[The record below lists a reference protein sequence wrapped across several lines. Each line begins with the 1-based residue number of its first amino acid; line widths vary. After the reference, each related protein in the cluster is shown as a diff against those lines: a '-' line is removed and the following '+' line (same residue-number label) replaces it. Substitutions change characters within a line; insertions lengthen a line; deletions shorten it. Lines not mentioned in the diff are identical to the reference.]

1 MTIDTVPDNV
11 TDIASAMPTPDPLP
25 LIDAAKAAKLRAIIT
40 ARTEAERETERL
52 RHRIS
57 FLESEPIDARD
68 PRMRH
73 IWVAAARAA
82 RESDYC
88 TEYDN
93 IVYAVGGV
101 TLEDLSIAGELDR
114 TYRVRTHVTV
124 EVHLTIDAADAHA
137 AISKVDDLDN
147 SDIRDVVRNQLG
159 SAIGRSRA
167 RVLGRTRSRSGRLSP
182 TAAAPGH
189 DARGLPNSV
198 RTSPST
204 GPASSSVATRSPANP
219 AP

>member
-1 MTIDTVPDNV
+1 MTIDTVPGNV
-11 TDIASAMPTPDPLP
+11 TDIGSAMPTPDPLP

-82 RESDYC
+82 QESDYC
-88 TEYDN
+88 TEYDR

-101 TLEDLSIAGELDR
+101 TREDLSFAGELDR

-124 EVHLTIDAADAHA
+124 EVHLTIDAADEDA
-137 AISKVDDLDN
+137 AISKVDDMDS
-147 SDIRDVVRNQLG
+147 SDIRDLLRDQLG
-159 SAIGRSRA
+159 NAIDEVALESW
-167 RVLGRTRSRSGRLSP
+167 
-182 TAAAPGH
+182 
-189 DARGLPNSV
+189 DAREADLDD
-198 RTSPST
+198 
-204 GPASSSVATRSPANP
+204 
-219 AP
+219 